1 MTLRQLLLAIHA
13 RWALTL
19 GIFCAVVFTAVL
31 MGLLSPRLYTAS
43 ATVVVDAKAD
53 PVAAAGYATPMS
65 TGYIATQVDI
75 ISSERVA
82 QRVAKLLKLDQSPES
97 IKQWRD
103 STGGQGDVAVWLG
116 SKLQKTLSVTPSRDS
131 SVIEISVTWTD
142 PTNAAIIANAFADAY
157 IDTNIELKV
166 EPAKQYA
173 VWFDERSRALRAD
186 LEAKQKRLGDFQAQT
201 GIVATDGRLDI
212 ENARLSEL
220 SSQLVSVQ
228 ALRQES
234 ASRQRQINGDPES
247 MAEVLQSP
255 VIGSLKGEL
264 SRAEAKLHDIAT
276 NLGKNHPDY
285 QNTAA
290 EIAGLKSRIAD
301 ESARIAASLGN
312 NTQVMLRRE
321 NDIRAAL
328 EAQKKR
334 MLDLTNEHDRVSVL
348 QNDVTTAQRNL
359 DAVTQ
364 RLAQSSLESQMEQ
377 TNIVLLTKAV
387 PPLFRSSPRLSLNL
401 LMGIMLGGILS
412 VGSAIFL
419 ELRDRR
425 VREGAELP
433 ELLGVPLFGKI
444 PHIRPDARNFRASP
458 AKLGRVE
465 PSAI

>member
-1 MTLRQLLLAIHA
+1 
-13 RWALTL
+13 
-19 GIFCAVVFTAVL
+19 
-31 MGLLSPRLYTAS
+31 
-43 ATVVVDAKAD
+43 
-53 PVAAAGYATPMS
+53 
-65 TGYIATQVDI
+65 
-75 ISSERVA
+75 
-82 QRVAKLLKLDQSPES
+82 
-97 IKQWRD
+97 
-103 STGGQGDVAVWLG
+103 
-116 SKLQKTLSVTPSRDS
+116 LQKTLSVTPSRDS

-142 PTNAAIIANAFADAY
+142 PTNAAIIANTFAEAY

-173 VWFDERSRALRAD
+173 VWFDERSRALRGD
-186 LEAKQKRLGDFQAQT
+186 LEAKQKRLADFQAQT

-220 SSQLVSVQ
+220 SSQLVSIQ
-228 ALRQES
+228 ALRQDS

-247 MAEVLQSP
+247 MPEVLQSQ
-255 VIGSLKGEL
+255 VIGSLKGDL

-290 EIAGLKSRIAD
+290 EIAGLKQRIAD
-301 ESARIAASLGN
+301 ESARIAASLSN
-312 NTQVMLRRE
+312 NTQVMMRRE

-328 EAQKKR
+328 DAQKKR
-334 MLDLTNEHDRVSVL
+334 MLDLTNQHDQVSVL

-364 RLAQSSLESQMEQ
+364 RLAQSSLESQLEQ
-377 TNIVLLTKAV
+377 TNIVLLTKAL

-401 LMGIMLGGILS
+401 LMGVLLGGILS

-425 VREGAELP
+425 VREGSELL
-433 ELLGVPLFGKI
+433 ELLGVPLFGRM
-444 PHIRPDARNFRASP
+444 PHIKPEDRNFRAAH